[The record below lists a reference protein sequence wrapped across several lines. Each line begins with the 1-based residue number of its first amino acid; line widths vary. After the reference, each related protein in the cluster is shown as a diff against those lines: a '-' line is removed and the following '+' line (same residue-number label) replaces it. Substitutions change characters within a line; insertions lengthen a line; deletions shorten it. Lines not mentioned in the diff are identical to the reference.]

1 MYIRKDAKEYVHDY
15 NGIKKLAAKIC
26 VKLNAPIVRMLNW
39 EMEHICQELQKTEHL
54 SEFVNQM
61 DKQLKRYEQL
71 DMDIKTICSRL
82 EGYDDI
88 AQSVKNIQSRLA
100 RYEWVAESVPLIL
113 QQLEK
118 MEKLSE
124 NISRI
129 EKQLNEDGGI
139 IASRNQDHERLERI
153 DDELAMY
160 GVRISRLQ
168 KLLKPSNK
176 INNEKMQMSVQDLQQ
191 EDAAEVYSCVDYF
204 DFENH
209 FRGSRSLI
217 KRRQEIYIPYFKGK
231 THVIDLGCGRGEFLE
246 LLKENCIS
254 GCGVD
259 SYLEFVEYCLSK
271 GLHAVQG
278 DAIAFL
284 KNTAQSD
291 GIFAGQLIEHLSF
304 QYLMCLIET
313 AYKKLN
319 SGCYFVV
326 ETPNPTSLAIYANSF
341 YADPSHNKPVHPYT
355 LKYFMEKAGFKEVS
369 VIFTENS
376 RIPVKIPKLEIHNA
390 NGIEEFNQAMHEI
403 EQLLYG
409 SQDYAVIAKK

>member
-1 MYIRKDAKEYVHDY
+1 M
-15 NGIKKLAAKIC
+15 
-26 VKLNAPIVRMLNW
+26 NAPIVRMMNW

-71 DMDIKTICSRL
+71 DMDIKAICSRV

-100 RYEWVAESVPLIL
+100 RYEWVVDSVHFIF

-118 MEKLSE
+118 VEKLSE

-139 IASRNQDHERLERI
+139 IANRNQDHERLERI
-153 DDELAMY
+153 GDELAMY
-160 GVRISRLQ
+160 GVRISHLQ
-168 KLLKPSNK
+168 KLLEPSNK
-176 INNEKMQMSVQDLQQ
+176 INNEKMQMTMQDLQQ

-246 LLKENCIS
+246 LLKENFIS
-254 GCGVD
+254 GYGVD
-259 SYLEFVEYCLSK
+259 SYLEILEYC
-271 GLHAVQG
+271 
-278 DAIAFL
+278 F
-284 KNTAQSD
+284 
-291 GIFAGQLIEHLSF
+291 
-304 QYLMCLIET
+304 
-313 AYKKLN
+313 
-319 SGCYFVV
+319 
-326 ETPNPTSLAIYANSF
+326 
-341 YADPSHNKPVHPYT
+341 
-355 LKYFMEKAGFKEVS
+355 
-369 VIFTENS
+369 
-376 RIPVKIPKLEIHNA
+376 
-390 NGIEEFNQAMHEI
+390 
-403 EQLLYG
+403 
-409 SQDYAVIAKK
+409 